1 MHVYVFKISLW
12 YIFFENITRYSC
24 SLIPGFIRSIK
35 HYLSTKIPNIFKITA
50 DQLHPLN
57 DETVHSSQERLS
69 WFSLRPAP
77 HIGRVS
83 QGVGLTIPLECQ
95 VGRALGVMHAH
106 LGEKALTSDQATQP
120 NNQPAEHSINL
131 ISHPVWQS
139 SLPIYVCP
147 VSSMK
152 VKDISEQPR
161 NRSVIGAVG
170 CLWFGP
176 QAIDDT

>member
-1 MHVYVFKISLW
+1 MKQLILCKSDYLDFLSGPATPYWLYQHV
-12 YIFFENITRYSC
+12 
-24 SLIPGFIRSIK
+24 
-35 HYLSTKIPNIFKITA
+35 A
-50 DQLHPLN
+50 
-57 DETVHSSQERLS
+57 
-69 WFSLRPAP
+69 A
-77 HIGRVS
+77 
-83 QGVGLTIPLECQ
+83 GVGLTIPLECQ

-131 ISHPVWQS
+131 ISHLVWQS

-152 VKDISEQPR
+152 VKNISEQPR
-161 NRSVIGAVG
+161 NRSVMGAVG
-170 CLWFGP
+170 CHWFGP